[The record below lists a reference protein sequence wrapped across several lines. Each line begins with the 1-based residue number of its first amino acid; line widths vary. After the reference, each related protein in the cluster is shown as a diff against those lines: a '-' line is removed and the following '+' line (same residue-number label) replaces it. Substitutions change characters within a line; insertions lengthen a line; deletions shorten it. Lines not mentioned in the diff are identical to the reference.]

1 MIRSVMTAGL
11 CLATGFAVLAAPS
24 EAEAQMLEEIVVTAR
39 KRSETLQ
46 DAPLAVSAV
55 SGEKM
60 DDQGVTTLEQIT
72 ATVPG
77 LQIGRGAQTSNI
89 AIRGVGSGINKG
101 FEQSVGMYID
111 GIYQPRSRQFT
122 QALVDVERV
131 EVLRGP
137 QGLLFG
143 KNTVAGAI
151 KMESRN
157 ALVGDEFAATLSAGF
172 EPEFGTQR
180 YTGIVSGSLS
190 DTVAARLVLR
200 SATTDGYVS
209 NELRNK
215 DELERDDTLA
225 RLSVTWEPSDNFS
238 LVGKLSHV
246 EMEGK
251 GSELTITTADYSL
264 IPAYAGSGRVSSVL
278 GSIALSAG
286 LVPFEVSDGG
296 ASYDSYNGNPTW
308 VPGGNIEDTESTNAS
323 LKMEWDVGTVTLSS
337 VTGYTE
343 FEFFQFHDVDFGPA
357 NIIQNT
363 DDEDL
368 ELFSQEFRIAT
379 NWDNGINLI
388 AGVYYEQQDFY
399 GDSFTQIDATLGG
412 LALPLTG
419 SPTLF
424 PPITE
429 ATRYHFF
436 DQEAETLAFF
446 AEVTFDITDHL
457 RLEVGARYSQD
468 DKDLNKRAAVG
479 TGVPGAANLLVFP
492 EDTAGSADF
501 PAYLANAAAAGGAEG
516 ATAAAVMA
524 GALKTFVTD
533 TSLDRDENHFDPSVK
548 LLGDYSDTGLL
559 YLSYSEGY
567 KSGGFNYSPTTA
579 APSGLPT
586 NDAVFEDEE
595 VDAWELGIKQEF
607 LDGRAR
613 ASLAL
618 YRSELENLQVTSW
631 NGTNFVVGNAA
642 ELQVQGVEVEG
653 QILVTDSLE
662 LGLNFSYLDHE
673 FESYPG
679 APCTV
684 VQMATDAA
692 CLNDFEGKRGAYAP
706 EYSGALFLDF
716 THQFNDWELNAHV
729 DLNYKDDFFLDG
741 DLDANALQDSYVKV
755 NASMHLLSQDGTWKF
770 TLYGRN
776 LTDETTYT
784 ASVDAPLSAGVYVA
798 WIEEP
803 RVIGAEVTFS
813 F

>member
-323 LKMEWDVGTVTLSS
+323 LK
-337 VTGYTE
+337 
-343 FEFFQFHDVDFGPA
+343 
-357 NIIQNT
+357 
-363 DDEDL
+363 
-368 ELFSQEFRIAT
+368 
-379 NWDNGINLI
+379 
-388 AGVYYEQQDFY
+388 
-399 GDSFTQIDATLGG
+399 
-412 LALPLTG
+412 
-419 SPTLF
+419 
-424 PPITE
+424 
-429 ATRYHFF
+429 
-436 DQEAETLAFF
+436 
-446 AEVTFDITDHL
+446 
-457 RLEVGARYSQD
+457 
-468 DKDLNKRAAVG
+468 
-479 TGVPGAANLLVFP
+479 
-492 EDTAGSADF
+492 
-501 PAYLANAAAAGGAEG
+501 
-516 ATAAAVMA
+516 
-524 GALKTFVTD
+524 
-533 TSLDRDENHFDPSVK
+533 
-548 LLGDYSDTGLL
+548 
-559 YLSYSEGY
+559 
-567 KSGGFNYSPTTA
+567 
-579 APSGLPT
+579 
-586 NDAVFEDEE
+586 
-595 VDAWELGIKQEF
+595 
-607 LDGRAR
+607 
-613 ASLAL
+613 
-618 YRSELENLQVTSW
+618 W
-631 NGTNFVVGNAA
+631 NGT
-642 ELQVQGVEVEG
+642 
-653 QILVTDSLE
+653 
-662 LGLNFSYLDHE
+662 
-673 FESYPG
+673 
-679 APCTV
+679 
-684 VQMATDAA
+684 
-692 CLNDFEGKRGAYAP
+692 
-706 EYSGALFLDF
+706 
-716 THQFNDWELNAHV
+716 
-729 DLNYKDDFFLDG
+729 
-741 DLDANALQDSYVKV
+741 
-755 NASMHLLSQDGTWKF
+755 
-770 TLYGRN
+770 
-776 LTDETTYT
+776 
-784 ASVDAPLSAGVYVA
+784 
-798 WIEEP
+798 
-803 RVIGAEVTFS
+803 
-813 F
+813 